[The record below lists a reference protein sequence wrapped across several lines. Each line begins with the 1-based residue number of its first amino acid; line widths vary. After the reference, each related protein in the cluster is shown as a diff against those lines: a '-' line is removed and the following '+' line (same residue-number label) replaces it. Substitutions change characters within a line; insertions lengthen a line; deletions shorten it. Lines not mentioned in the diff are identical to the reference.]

1 MKVSVIGTGYVGL
14 VTATCLAYLGHDV
27 ACLDIDEKK
36 IEGLKQGQIP
46 IYEPNLEQLLEDT
59 KKTNKFP
66 IFTTDPKIAMEHGEI
81 IFIAVGTPPK
91 ENGEPDLRYIEA
103 CAKTIG
109 KHAKQDCIVINK
121 STVPVGSG
129 NWVYMLIEQANPKLN
144 FHVASNPEFL
154 REGSAIFDT
163 FYADRIVIGT
173 EGTARKRAS
182 SRPRRTSDRS
192 VLAVHEDHEDDE
204 NAEIGVCEQSLDE
217 NFARA
222 KLKELYKPLIEQS
235 FTPPSYCPRPHAQA
249 HIPFISTDITSAE
262 MIKYSANSFL
272 AMKISFANQI
282 ANICDLVGAD
292 VTEVMHGIGTDSRIG
307 SKFLNAGIGWGGSC
321 FGKDVQA
328 LIKIAE
334 EYDYNPELLYGTTNV
349 NYKQRNLVIKRL
361 QDQMK
366 ILKGKKIG
374 LLGLA
379 FKPNTDDLRDAPALD
394 IAKALIKLGASVS
407 VTDPIAVENCKKQN
421 PDLEVNYIDD
431 PYELAQGKDALI
443 LVTEWDE
450 YRKLDLEKVFSSMG
464 GPKILLDGRNIYS
477 PVDAKKIGFNYISIG
492 R

>member
-36 IEGLKQGQIP
+36 IENLKQGQIP

-129 NWVYMLIEQANPKLN
+129 NWVYMLIEQANSKLN

-173 EGTARKRAS
+173 ERAARN
-182 SRPRRTSDRS
+182 
-192 VLAVHEDHEDDE
+192 E
-204 NAEIGVCEQSLDE
+204 NAEIGVCEQSPDE

-235 FTPPSYCPRPHAQA
+235 FTPPSYCPRPNGQA

-421 PDLEVNYIDD
+421 PDLEVNYIND
-431 PYELAQGKDALI
+431 PYELAQGKDALV

-450 YRKLDLEKVFSSMG
+450 YRKLDLEKIFNSIA

-477 PVDAKKIGFNYISIG
+477 PADAKKIGFNYISIG

>member
-46 IYEPNLEQLLEDT
+46 IYEPNLDQLLEDT

-109 KHAKQDCIVINK
+109 KHAKQDSIVINK

-163 FYADRIVIGT
+163 FYADRIVIG
-173 EGTARKRAS
+173 A
-182 SRPRRTSDRS
+182 
-192 VLAVHEDHEDDE
+192 
-204 NAEIGVCEQSLDE
+204 DE

-307 SKFLNAGIGWGGSC
+307 NKFLNAGIGWGGSC

-421 PDLEVNYIDD
+421 PDLGVNYVND

-450 YRKLDLEKVFSSMG
+450 YRKLDLEKLFNSMN
-464 GPKILLDGRNIYS
+464 GPKILLDGRNIYN
-477 PVDAKKIGFNYISIG
+477 PVDAKKVGFNYISIG

>member
-1 MKVSVIGTGYVGL
+1 MRVSVIGTGYVGL

-27 ACLDIDEKK
+27 SCLDIDEKK
-36 IEGLKQGQIP
+36 IAGLKDGIIP
-46 IYEPNLEQLLEDT
+46 IYEPNLDCLLEDT
-59 KKTNKFP
+59 KKNNKFP
-66 IFTTDPKIAMEHGEI
+66 VFTTDPKTALTAAEI

-91 ENGEPDLRYIEA
+91 ENGEPDLKYIEA

-109 KHAKQDCIVINK
+109 AYAEDDCIVINK

-129 NWVYMLIEQANPKLN
+129 NWVYMLIEDANPELK

-163 FYADRIVIGT
+163 LYADRIVIGA
-173 EGTARKRAS
+173 E
-182 SRPRRTSDRS
+182 
-192 VLAVHEDHEDDE
+192 EDFVR
-204 NAEIGVCEQSLDE
+204 N
-217 NFARA
+217 
-222 KLKELYKPLIEQS
+222 KLKDLYKVLIEQS
-235 FTPPSYCPRPHAQA
+235 FTAPEYCKRPAGQS
-249 HIPFISTDITSAE
+249 HIPFIATDITSAE

-282 ANICDLVGAD
+282 ANLCDLVGAD
-292 VTEVMHGIGTDSRIG
+292 VNEVMHGIGTDSRIG
-307 SKFLNAGIGWGGSC
+307 AKFLNAGIGWGGSC

-334 EYDYNPELLYGTTNV
+334 EYDYNPEMLYATSSV
-349 NYKQRNLVIKRL
+349 NYRQRNLVIKKL
-361 QDQMK
+361 QDQLK

-394 IAKALIKLGASVS
+394 IARALIKLGASVA
-407 VTDPIAVENCKKQN
+407 VTDPIAMENCKKQN
-421 PDLEVNYIDD
+421 PDLSVNYTKDA
-431 PYELAQGKDALI
+431 YELAQGKDALI

-450 YRKLDLEKVFSSMG
+450 YRNLDLKKLFELMNGS
-464 GPKILLDGRNIYS
+464 KILLDGRNIYS
-477 PVDAKKIGFNYISIG
+477 VKTAQNIGFTYIGIG

>member
-36 IEGLKQGQIP
+36 IEALKQGQIP
-46 IYEPNLEQLLEDT
+46 IYEPDLEQLLEDT

-66 IFTTDPKIAMEHGEI
+66 IFTTDPEIAMEHGEI

-109 KHAKQDCIVINK
+109 KHATQDCIVINK

-173 EGTARKRAS
+173 
-182 SRPRRTSDRS
+182 D
-192 VLAVHEDHEDDE
+192 ED
-204 NAEIGVCEQSLDE
+204 
-217 NFARA
+217 FAKD
-222 KLKELYKPLIEQS
+222 KLKELYMPLIEQS
-235 FTPPSYCPRPHAQA
+235 FTPPSYCPRPKAQA

-307 SKFLNAGIGWGGSC
+307 AKFLNAGIGWGGSC

-407 VTDPIAVENCKKQN
+407 VTDPIAIENCKKQN
-421 PDLEVNYIDD
+421 PDLEVNYIDS

-450 YRKLDLEKVFSSMG
+450 YRKLDLEQIFSSMT

-477 PVDAKKIGFNYISIG
+477 PVDAKKTGFNYISIG

>member
-27 ACLDIDEKK
+27 ACLDIDETK
-36 IEGLKQGQIP
+36 IANLKQSKIP
-46 IYEPNLEQLLEDT
+46 IYEPKLEELLEDT

-66 IFTTDPKIAMEHGEI
+66 VFTTDPQVAIGHGEV

-91 ENGEPDLRYIEA
+91 PNGEPDLRYIEA

-109 KHAKQDCIVINK
+109 EYAQNGCIVINK

-129 NWVYMLIEQANPKLN
+129 NWVYMLIEQANPNLD
-144 FHVASNPEFL
+144 FYVASNPEFL

-163 FYADRIVIGT
+163 LYADRIVVG
-173 EGTARKRAS
+173 ADDSFVRNK
-182 SRPRRTSDRS
+182 
-192 VLAVHEDHEDDE
+192 LED
-204 NAEIGVCEQSLDE
+204 
-217 NFARA
+217 
-222 KLKELYKPLIEQS
+222 LYKPLIEQS
-235 FTPPSYCPRPHAQA
+235 FTPPVYCSRPEGQGR
-249 HIPFISTDITSAE
+249 IPFISTDITSAE

-307 SKFLNAGIGWGGSC
+307 AKFLNAGIGWGGSC

-328 LIKIAE
+328 LIKIAG
-334 EYDYNPELLYGTTNV
+334 EYNYAPELLHGTTEV
-349 NYKQRNLVIKRL
+349 NYKQRNLVIKKL
-361 QDQMK
+361 QEQMK

-394 IAKALIKLGASVS
+394 IARALVKLGASVS
-407 VTDPIAVENCKKQN
+407 VTDPIAIENCKKQN
-421 PDLEVNYIDD
+421 LDLEVNYVND
-431 PYELAQGKDALI
+431 PYELTQAKDAVV

-450 YRKLDLEKVFSSMG
+450 YRKLDLQQIYDSMAAS
-464 GPKILLDGRNIYS
+464 KILLDGRNIYD
-477 PVDAKKIGFNYISIG
+477 PVNAKKIGFNYIGIG

>member
-1 MKVSVIGTGYVGL
+1 
-14 VTATCLAYLGHDV
+14 
-27 ACLDIDEKK
+27 
-36 IEGLKQGQIP
+36 
-46 IYEPNLEQLLEDT
+46 
-59 KKTNKFP
+59 
-66 IFTTDPKIAMEHGEI
+66 
-81 IFIAVGTPPK
+81 
-91 ENGEPDLRYIEA
+91 
-103 CAKTIG
+103 
-109 KHAKQDCIVINK
+109 
-121 STVPVGSG
+121 
-129 NWVYMLIEQANPKLN
+129 
-144 FHVASNPEFL
+144 
-154 REGSAIFDT
+154 
-163 FYADRIVIGT
+163 
-173 EGTARKRAS
+173 
-182 SRPRRTSDRS
+182 
-192 VLAVHEDHEDDE
+192 
-204 NAEIGVCEQSLDE
+204 
-217 NFARA
+217 
-222 KLKELYKPLIEQS
+222 
-235 FTPPSYCPRPHAQA
+235 
-249 HIPFISTDITSAE
+249 

-307 SKFLNAGIGWGGSC
+307 GKFLNAGIGWGGSC

-394 IAKALIKLGASVS
+394 IARALIKLGASVS
-407 VTDPIAVENCKKQN
+407 VTDPIAAENCKKQN
-421 PDLEVNYIDD
+421 PDLEVNYVND
-431 PYELAQGKDALI
+431 PYELAQGKDALV

-450 YRKLDLEKVFSSMG
+450 YRELDLEKIFNSMN